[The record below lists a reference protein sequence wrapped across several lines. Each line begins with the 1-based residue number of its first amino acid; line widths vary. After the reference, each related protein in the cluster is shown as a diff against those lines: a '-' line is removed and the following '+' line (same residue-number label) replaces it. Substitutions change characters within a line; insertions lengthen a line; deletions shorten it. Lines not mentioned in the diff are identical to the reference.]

1 MMATMQDFGGL
12 LFGMGGS
19 GLEDY
24 LSPQQTQGIQ
34 NQAMLQA
41 AAALLQAGGPSARPI
56 SLGQALGGALQ
67 AGQQGYSQAQQ
78 GAVQTLMARE
88 KLREAKM
95 NADWA
100 AGGGVTPITAGTTP
114 TAGAATPVGVAGGLP
129 APAGARTPTGMV
141 NLMGVDVPAAQ
152 AALLRQLPRKEA
164 IGEIYKQAT
173 NQFTQMTPAEV
184 ASFGLPAGSIVYRGP
199 TGKPEIIS
207 KPDQYSQMT
216 AEEIAAAGLPSNAVI
231 YKSPQNKPEIISR
244 PDYQFIETPAG
255 GKQLIDMNNP
265 LGTVPKNVKNP
276 TPPSAGGSG
285 PVINTRTPPIG
296 GTGGAPVYA
305 GGFAPALKPEQIMST
320 VAAWDKDYRMP
331 VENILASYK
340 IVEDLATTGGA
351 GLSDYGIL
359 IKSLKALEPNSAV
372 MQGEADSARQMQSL
386 ADRMQGLVDRIG
398 EGGIGAEQARLDL
411 VNLARTSANVA
422 IDAYNRQAGR
432 KAQLMGQFANGNVI
446 GSVFQP
452 FEKPSALTSK
462 AQMEKE
468 IRAKTVAPTSPV
480 LRYNRETGKW
490 SN

>member
-41 AAALLQAGGPSARPI
+41 AAALLQAGGPSARPV

-67 AGQQGYSQAQQ
+67 AGQQGYAQAQQ
-78 GAVQTLMARE
+78 GAVGNLMARQ
-88 KLREAKM
+88 KLAEGALSQARMRAYLQ
-95 NADWA
+95 AIGQD
-100 AGGGVTPITAGTTP
+100 T
-114 TAGAATPVGVAGGLP
+114 GAAPQAASGQGAMPSGSIGAVGAPSPV
-129 APAGARTPTGMV
+129 APASGGIFSGLTQEQRRLLP
-141 NLMGVDVPAAQ
+141 LMNPDAAISEAFKASGQKYSQMSPDELQ
-152 AALLRQLPRKEA
+152 A
-164 IGEIYKQAT
+164 
-173 NQFTQMTPAEV
+173 M
-184 ASFGLPAGSIVYRGP
+184 GLQPNAVVFKGP
-199 TGKPEIIS
+199 TG
-207 KPDQYSQMT
+207 
-216 AEEIAAAGLPSNAVI
+216 
-231 YKSPQNKPEIISR
+231 KPEIISR
-244 PDYQFIETPAG
+244 PDYQYIETPAG

-296 GTGGAPVYA
+296 GTGGAPTYA
-305 GGFAPALKPEQIMST
+305 GGMAPALKPEQIMST
-320 VAAWDKDYRMP
+320 VAAWDKDYRQP

-340 IVEDLATTGGA
+340 IVEDLATTGNA

-386 ADRMQGLVDRIG
+386 ADRMQGLVDRASQ
-398 EGGIGAEQARLDL
+398 GGVGAEQARLDL

-432 KAQLMGQFANGNVI
+432 KAQLMGQFANGSVI

-468 IRAKTVAPTSPV
+468 IKAKTIQPQAGQPIWKFIDGKPV
-480 LRYNRETGKW
+480 LYINGKPVTQ
-490 SN
+490 